1 MLHFVRRHA
10 QSKFVKVVLGIIIAV
25 FVLWGVEAVV
35 SGGNPLTTIA
45 TVDGRPIEQISIQ
58 RAELNLTDMYRNAYR
73 GSFTPEVRRALNLR
87 QRALDGLID
96 RLVLLNEAERL
107 GLQIGDHELRDAI
120 VNSPGFQ
127 AGGRFNKE
135 LYLRIVRG
143 AGMTPADYEQS
154 RREDLAVERLQGVV
168 LDGVKVTDAEARD
181 EILARETKR
190 SLAYVKFAASDQ
202 TVAVEPTEEE
212 LKAYYEENK
221 TRYTEPEKARVELL
235 TYSPERFEEGV
246 EVTEEEI
253 AEYYE
258 ANRETRF
265 TQPHEVRARN
275 ILIRVPRDADEETK
289 AKARKKLEEVQAKL
303 AAGADFAELA
313 REYSEDPGS
322 RENGGD
328 LGFFPRGRMVGPFED
343 AAFSLKPGEISDIV
357 ESPFGLN
364 LLKVEEIRE
373 ERVKPLEEVREEIV
387 ATLRREAAA
396 ARAREAA
403 EADQQALASETIDQV
418 AEKRGLTVERPEP
431 LGRGDAFPSLGRSLP
446 LTTALWELQPG
457 GYTDPVE
464 VNGNWVIARLV
475 EIVPSRVP
483 ELGEVRERV
492 DAAYRLKKGGE
503 FAKAEA
509 EKLHAAAKAE
519 GSLAKAA
526 EAAGK
531 TVLATSPF
539 ARAGGFIPGVG
550 SSPELKNAA
559 FALRDD
565 AKLADSV
572 FVVAG
577 DAYVVE
583 LAEETVPSEE
593 EIAKKLD
600 ETKQQLLERRRNATF
615 ERYLT
620 ELKKKARIEIDPQ
633 RLAQIPAI

>member
-10 QSKFVKVVLGIIIAV
+10 QSTFVKVILGIVIAV

-73 GSFTPEVRRALNLR
+73 DSFTPEVRQALNLR

-107 GLQIGDHELRDAI
+107 GLEIGDHELRDAI

-143 AGMTPADYEQS
+143 AGMTPADYEAS

-190 SLAYVKFAASDQ
+190 TLAYVKFAAADQ
-202 TVAVEPTEEE
+202 TVAAEPTEEE
-212 LKAYYEENK
+212 LKAFYEENK
-221 TRYTEPEKARVELL
+221 TRYTEPEKARVEILS
-235 TYSPERFEEGV
+235 YSPERFEEGV
-246 EVTEEEI
+246 EVTEEQI
-253 AEYYE
+253 TEYYE
-258 ANRETRF
+258 DNRKTRF
-265 TQPHEVRARN
+265 TQPHEVRARH

-289 AKARKKLEEVQAKL
+289 AAARKRIEEIQAKL

-313 REYSEDPGS
+313 KEYSEDPGS
-322 RENGGD
+322 KDKGGD

-343 AAFSLKPGEISDIV
+343 AAFSLAPGETSDIV
-357 ESPFGLN
+357 ESPFGYNILR
-364 LLKVEEIRE
+364 VEEIRE
-373 ERVKPLEEVREEIV
+373 EREKPLEEVREEIV
-387 ATLRREAAA
+387 TALRRETAAT
-396 ARAREAA
+396 RAQEAA
-403 EADQQALASETIDQV
+403 EEDVEALASQTIDQV
-418 AEKRGLTVERPEP
+418 AEKRGLTVERPAP
-431 LGRGDAFPSLGRSLP
+431 LGRGEPFPALGRSLP
-446 LTTALWELQPG
+446 LTTALWDLEPG
-457 GYTDPVE
+457 GYTDPIE
-464 VNGNWVIARLV
+464 VNGTWVIGRLV

-483 ELGEVRERV
+483 ELDEVRERV

-503 FAKAEA
+503 VAKAEA

-531 TVLATSPF
+531 TVSTTPPF
-539 ARAGGFIPGVG
+539 ARTGGFIPGVG
-550 SSPELKNAA
+550 NSQEVKDAA

-577 DAYVVE
+577 DAYVIE
-583 LAEETVPSEE
+583 LAEVTVPSEE

-600 ETKQQLLERRRNATF
+600 ETKQQLLERRRNATY

-620 ELKKKARIEIDPQ
+620 ELKKKSRIEVDAQ
-633 RLAQIPAI
+633 RLAQIPPI